1 MLDRQCNIR
10 LSESLLRQLQDC
22 ADLEQISVSEFI
34 RLKLQGVVVR
44 NRRKLINGEA
54 SRNINVY
61 DLYSDDSGF
70 GHGSVAPTFRCR

>member
-54 SRNINVY
+54 S
-61 DLYSDDSGF
+61 
-70 GHGSVAPTFRCR
+70 